1 MSFRNAIYDYR
12 FLKNSRYPHKASL
25 KLVGDR
31 YRLTRLQRNC
41 LYRGIV
47 ADADSAA
54 RKAKIV
60 DSTSLQGK
68 NLAVDWYNVLIT
80 VESYLKGSPVF
91 LADDGVLRDASG
103 IHGSYRPGLVTD
115 QATESILKSIAAL
128 NLRAVDLFLDS
139 PIPFSGLMAG
149 KLRQS
154 LFEPQATVCTM
165 ASA

>member
-1 MSFRNAIYDYR
+1 MSIKKAIYDYR
-12 FLKNSRYPHKASL
+12 FLRNSRYPHKASI

-47 ADADSAA
+47 AEADCAT

-68 NLAVDWYNVLIT
+68 GLAVDWYNVLIT

-103 IHGSYRPGLVTD
+103 IHGSYRPGQVTD
-115 QATESILKSIAAL
+115 QATESILNSIAKL
-128 NLRAVDLFLDS
+128 NLSAVDVFLDS

-149 KLRQS
+149 NLR
-154 LFEPQATVCTM
+154 LH
-165 ASA
+165 